1 MQSHRPIGSIPV
13 EMDRLCEKAIT
24 QIKESKYDE
33 YLKNDD
39 RHNILIYGIVFCKK
53 KCKVMVER
61 SE

>member
-1 MQSHRPIGSIPV
+1 M

-24 QIKESKYDE
+24 QIKERKYDE

-39 RHNILIYGIVFCKK
+39 RNNILIYGIVFCKK